1 VDESDGLENRCG
13 RKATVGSNP
22 TSSAVHEVLVETP
35 ANSSLKN
42 RPACPPPGE
51 ADTTTG
57 PKVWSFS
64 EMADFTGTH

>member
-1 VDESDGLENRCG
+1 
-13 RKATVGSNP
+13 
-22 TSSAVHEVLVETP
+22 VLVETP